1 MTNAELKDTGFKTTP
16 KLFGK
21 WEYETVNV
29 QDQTLDNYIAV
40 KTTKSKV
47 FVPHTAGRYQ
57 QKRFR
62 KAQCPIVE
70 RLIGCLMFKG
80 RNAGKK
86 VKALRIVKDAMDII
100 HQTLGVN
107 PLQVIVDAVCKCGP
121 REDSTRIGKGGVAKR
136 QAVDVS
142 SFRRVNFALF
152 QLCLVARKK
161 ALRTI
166 KTVSECLADEL
177 MAAAKGDQA
186 SGALKKKEE
195 VEKNAKANR

>member
-1 MTNAELKDTGFKTTP
+1 
-16 KLFGK
+16 
-21 WEYETVNV
+21 
-29 QDQTLDNYIAV
+29 
-40 KTTKSKV
+40 
-47 FVPHTAGRYQ
+47 
-57 QKRFR
+57 
-62 KAQCPIVE
+62 
-70 RLIGCLMFKG
+70 MFKG

-100 HQTLGVN
+100 NQTLGVN

-166 KTVSECLADEL
+166 KTVAECLADEL
-177 MAAAKGDQA
+177 MAASKGDQS
-186 SGALKKKEE
+186 SGAIKKKEE

>member
-1 MTNAELKDTGFKTTP
+1 
-16 KLFGK
+16 
-21 WEYETVNV
+21 
-29 QDQTLDNYIAV
+29 
-40 KTTKSKV
+40 
-47 FVPHTAGRYQ
+47 
-57 QKRFR
+57 
-62 KAQCPIVE
+62 
-70 RLIGCLMFKG
+70 MFKG

-86 VKALRIVKDAMDII
+86 VKAVKIIRSAMEII
-100 HQTLGVN
+100 HHTTGQN

-166 KTVSECLADEL
+166 KTISECLADEL
-177 MAAAKGDQA
+177 MAAAKGDA
-186 SGALKKKEE
+186 SSGAMRKKEE
-195 VEKNAKANR
+195 IEKNAKANR